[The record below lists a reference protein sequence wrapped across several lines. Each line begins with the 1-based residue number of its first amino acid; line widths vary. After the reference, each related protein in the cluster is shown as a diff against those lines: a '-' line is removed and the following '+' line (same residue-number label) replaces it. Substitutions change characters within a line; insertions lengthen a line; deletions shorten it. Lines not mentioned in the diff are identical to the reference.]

1 MKEKIDSEKII
12 RHIKYTRHW
21 LDKANDDI
29 TEKRFSAGG
38 MILNLARA
46 EITAALEEA
55 LMLKSR
61 VAAKLPVRRPSVK
74 WGVASSVS
82 LLASGFIIAVLVI
95 HFSSNPIPR
104 PGVVTP
110 APTAAVQEAAPQ
122 AEQVAEEVTEPAV
135 VEKAAPAPAKVAAPR
150 RVVRAP
156 APAPE
161 PVVVVQPPAPVVEPA
176 PRRTIKQTEI
186 IDLYRTA
193 KEALA
198 E

>member
-29 TEKRFSAGG
+29 MEKRFSAGG
-38 MILNLARA
+38 VILNLARA

-95 HFSSNPIPR
+95 QFTSNPIPR
-104 PGVVTP
+104 PGGMKSASTV
-110 APTAAVQEAAPQ
+110 AVQKIAPQ
-122 AEQVAEEVTEPAV
+122 
-135 VEKAAPAPAKVAAPR
+135 
-150 RVVRAP
+150 
-156 APAPE
+156 
-161 PVVVVQPPAPVVEPA
+161 
-176 PRRTIKQTEI
+176 
-186 IDLYRTA
+186 L
-193 KEALA
+193 
-198 E
+198 